1 MPDYEGLSEDELAA
15 LRERERLE
23 KLEQLAALTDA
34 DLAEYGSDRSDLAV
48 ESTEERPR
56 GGREIIDT
64 PDIVSIEFDRKI
76 EVDKKGNLELTY
88 GDVSGIT
95 PDPIYRADRTI
106 FKMNCAVEKIPTPKV
121 NRVLGL
127 TVFPK
132 NIITK
137 GSVDEIEII
146 EDRVDGI
153 IRYQDYPTSFVK
165 SIGESISL
173 KPVGDIGTSYT
184 LVAKDI
190 TNSKFY
196 DWENNSFDN
205 GYSEKQG
212 YIGDGACN
220 LVIPSQ
226 SGENKYELFF
236 KNTNSAV
243 YNTSTPTESEPW
255 KIFQMPRATTTI
267 KFQEESGFITGET
280 TTITRD
286 PLVTLRDINSINKG
300 EVDVSIT
307 ILAKRGKLQIINHE
321 DIIDENTSIDMKAFN
336 VKEARKDHPLISDT
350 NLKIKVSS
358 DQSTATISGTITFE
372 QFSLRDSTVEIE
384 PSNFLKIIK

>member
-384 PSNFLKIIK
+384 P